1 MHTHRL
7 ITAMAIAAAAPAA
20 LADNVN
26 PDVIFG
32 SGNANGSFTIATGS
46 NIEIGLRGKLRYNS
60 AGLPENTFNQVGS
73 SNTYRFDPADGNAP
87 GNRAFWNFEWS
98 INTDVS
104 GSGSSGSQLNDF
116 YYNLEL
122 FKLNADGSN
131 PADAVSFDL
140 INVAYADH
148 SIGDNSTGNGA
159 GTEAASGNIPQ
170 YQGLISSLNVAQN
183 SWNYDFFD
191 GVGGTAL
198 EDWNPNAAGTYLIR
212 LTVFEN
218 NNGTMGAALL
228 SNEIN
233 IQVVPLPTAAWA
245 GLGLLGTLAGVRAV
259 RRR

>member
-1 MHTHRL
+1 MKTV
-7 ITAMAIAAAAPAA
+7 TAAAIIAASASFA

-60 AGLPENTFNQVGS
+60 LGQPENTFNQVGS
-73 SNTYRFDPADGNAP
+73 SNTYRFDKGAP
-87 GNRAFWNFEWS
+87 VSNPNRGLWNFEWS

-104 GSGSSGSQLNDF
+104 GSGSTGSQLNDF
-116 YYNLEL
+116 YYSLQM
-122 FKLNADGSN
+122 FKLDADGTN

-140 INVAYADH
+140 INLPYADH

-159 GTEAASGNIPQ
+159 GVEAASGNIPQ
-170 YQGLISSLNVAQN
+170 YQGLISNFNVAQN

-191 GVGGTAL
+191 ASGNAL

-218 NNGTMGAALL
+218 NGGAIGNELL
-228 SNEIN
+228 SNSIN
-233 IQVVPLPTAAWA
+233 IQVVPLPPAAFA
-245 GLGLLGTLAGVRAV
+245 GLGLLGTLAGVRAI